1 MKGKLF
7 VKTILKGI
15 LSGCLSSAV
24 IFIVCTIYI
33 NTLDAAKRSAAYD
46 ARLFLCI
53 VFGITVCFGMIS
65 MFIGREERK
74 AEKLWKNE
82 NKEKYGGVG
91 GINIAGLIDDSQ
103 GKEFCDIY
111 GNRIKAGDDHGTWF
125 LVFRFL
131 FVFALFVTVSSSL
144 ILIFMLASLK

>member
-15 LSGCLSSAV
+15 LLGCLSSAV
-24 IFIVCTIYI
+24 IFMLCTIYI
-33 NTLDAAKRSAAYD
+33 NTLNVAKRSAASD
-46 ARLFLCI
+46 ARLFMCV
-53 VFGITVCFGMIS
+53 VFGVTVCLGMIS

-82 NKEKYGGVG
+82 NKEKYGSVG

-111 GNRIKAGDDHGTWF
+111 GNRIKAGDDHGTAF
-125 LVFRFL
+125 MIFKFL
-131 FVFALFVTVSSSL
+131 FIFSLFITVVSSFALILML
-144 ILIFMLASLK
+144 ISLK